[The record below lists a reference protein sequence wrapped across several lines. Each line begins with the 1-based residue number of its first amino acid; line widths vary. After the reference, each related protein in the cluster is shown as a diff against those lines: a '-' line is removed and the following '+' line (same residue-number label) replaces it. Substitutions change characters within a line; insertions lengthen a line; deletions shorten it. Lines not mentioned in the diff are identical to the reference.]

1 MIENISLK
9 ARILLPLAL
18 VLAILLGAFHFSLY
32 RHNQA
37 EASLRFASDLQ
48 SAKTYYQRALT
59 RRGEKL
65 GAALEVILRDEKL
78 QTALR
83 TRDRAALL
91 QQATPLFSQLRDN
104 YGITHFYF
112 EDAAR
117 VNVLRVHQPER
128 HGDTIS
134 RHTMLA
140 AEKTG
145 KLAIGAEL
153 GPIGTFT
160 LRAVAPMHDGNELVG
175 YVELG
180 EEIEDVLHDIQAIV
194 GTDHL
199 LTIDKQFLKR
209 IDWESGMRMLGRDA
223 DWDLLP
229 GMAAVHQSMDLSRAQ
244 AIRITFPGNPS
255 NSVLDLTVGEKH
267 YRSGSIP
274 IEDVAGHRVGNLM
287 ILRDTTQ
294 HVKEMHATIR
304 SLSLF
309 FLALGG
315 TLIASFYLITHR
327 VERHLDEAH
336 LRSINQGLEREAVQA
351 RHIAELESGHDKLR
365 RTQEELQKSAENL
378 RLAGEV
384 FENSTEG
391 IIITD
396 AKANILQVN
405 RAFTAITGYSEAEAI
420 GQTPRLLRSSRHDTA
435 FFQAMWASLIEFG
448 YWQGEIWNRRKN
460 TEAYPEWLS
469 IIAVRDERGST
480 LNYLGVFADLTEKK
494 RADAHVHRL
503 AHYDALTELPNRLLL
518 EDRLKQALTTAQSN
532 NWLVAVLYL
541 DLDRFKAINDT
552 LGHPFGDKLLQGV
565 AERLAGHVRDH
576 DTLARFSGDEFTI
589 VLSDTGNQ
597 HNAALVAQKILDALA
612 EPFYLE
618 DQEVFITPSI
628 GIALYPLDAGN
639 KDDLIQHADTAM
651 SHAKARGGNS
661 YHFYSA
667 DMNLT
672 ASQRLTMETQLR
684 RALERDEFVLHYQ
697 PQVSLHSGRIIG
709 MEALLRWQHPE
720 RGLVAPGEFIS
731 LLEETGL
738 IVSVGEWVLRSAC
751 AQNSAWLAAGLPPLR
766 VAVNL
771 SARQFRQ
778 SGLAAVVS
786 QALMDA
792 GLAPECL
799 ELEVTESIMI
809 QDLQATITT
818 LHQLHALGIQISI
831 DDFGTGYSSLS
842 YLKRLPISK
851 IKIDQSFI
859 RDICSDPDDS
869 AIAHAVISLG
879 HSLKMQVIAE
889 GVETEEQL
897 EHLRAQGCDEFQG
910 YYFSRPLPAEAFAQ
924 RVRDGLAAVKP
935 V

>member
-32 RHNQA
+32 RHEKA
-37 EASLRFASDLQ
+37 DASHRFAGDLQ
-48 SAKTYYQRALT
+48 AAKTYYQRALV

-65 GAALEVILRDEKL
+65 GAVLETILHDEKL
-78 QTALR
+78 QAALR
-83 TRDRAALL
+83 AGDRDALL
-91 QQATPLFSQLRDN
+91 KRSAPLFKNLHDQ

-128 HGDTIS
+128 HGDAIN
-134 RHTMLA
+134 RHTTLT

-145 KLAIGAEL
+145 KIAVGAEL

-160 LRAVAPMHDGNELVG
+160 LRAVAPLHDGNGLVG

-180 EEIEDVLHDIQAIV
+180 EEIEDVLHDIQAIL

-199 LTIDKQFLKR
+199 LAIDKQFLKR
-209 IDWESGMRMLGRDA
+209 KDWESGMAMLGRGA
-223 DWDLLP
+223 DWDRLP
-229 GMAAVHQSMDLSRAQ
+229 GMAVVDQTLDLPREQ
-244 AIRITFPGNPS
+244 AIRLVYQGNQPDS
-255 NSVLDLTVGEKH
+255 MLELTVGDKH
-267 YRSGSIP
+267 FRSGSMP
-274 IEDVAGHRVGNLM
+274 IEDVAGRKVGNLS
-287 ILRDTTQ
+287 ILSDTTQ
-294 HVKEMHATIR
+294 SVNEMRATTR

-309 FLALGG
+309 FLVLGG

-327 VERHLDEAH
+327 VERRLDEAH
-336 LRSINQGLEREAVQA
+336 LRSINQGLEREALQA
-351 RHIAELESGHDKLR
+351 RHIAELKNERDKLR
-365 RTQEELQKSAENL
+365 HAQEEL
-378 RLAGEV
+378 RLAAKV

-396 AKANILQVN
+396 TTAHILQVN

-420 GQTPRLLRSSRHDTA
+420 GKTPRLLRSGRHDTA

-460 TEAYPEWLS
+460 GEIYPEWLS
-469 IIAVRDERGST
+469 LIAIRDEQGET
-480 LNYLGVFADLTEKK
+480 IHYLGVFADLTEKK
-494 RADAHVHRL
+494 LADAHAHRL
-503 AHYDALTELPNRLLL
+503 SYYDTLTGLPNRLLL
-518 EDRLKQALTTAQSN
+518 EERLKQALTTAQHN

-541 DLDRFKAINDT
+541 DLDRFKTINDT
-552 LGHPFGDKLLQGV
+552 LGHPFGDKLLQAV
-565 AERLAGHVRDH
+565 AARLAGHIRDS
-576 DTLARFSGDEFTI
+576 DTLARFSGDEFAI
-589 VLSDTGNQ
+589 VLSDIGSQQNT
-597 HNAALVAQKILDALA
+597 ALVAQKILDALA
-612 EPFYLE
+612 EPFNLE
-618 DQEVFITPSI
+618 GQEVFITPSI
-628 GIALYPLDAGN
+628 GIALYPLDTGN
-639 KDDLIQHADTAM
+639 KDDLIKNADTAM
-651 SHAKARGGNS
+651 SHAKAQCGNGF
-661 YHFYSA
+661 HFYST
-667 DMNLT
+667 DMNAT

-697 PQVSLHSGRIIG
+697 PQVSLHTGRITG

-738 IVSVGEWVLRSAC
+738 IVPVGEWVLRSAC
-751 AQNSAWLAAGLPPLR
+751 IQNSAWLAEGLPPLR

-778 SGLAAVVS
+778 SGLAAVVN
-786 QALMDA
+786 QALLDT
-792 GLAPECL
+792 GLAPEHL
-799 ELEVTESIMI
+799 ELEITESIMI
-809 QDLQATITT
+809 QDLQTTITT
-818 LHQLHALGIQISI
+818 LHQLHTLGIQISI

-842 YLKRLPISK
+842 YLKRMPIGK
-851 IKIDQSFI
+851 IKIDQSFV
-859 RDICSDPDDS
+859 RDICTDPDDE
-869 AIAHAVISLG
+869 AIANAVIGLG

-889 GVETEEQL
+889 GVETREQM
-897 EHLRAQGCDEFQG
+897 EHLRAHGCDEIQG
-910 YYFSRPLPAEAFAQ
+910 YYFSRPLPAEVFAQ
-924 RVRDGLAAVKP
+924 LVRDGLAALKP